1 MREKINS
8 KLHQNFKIASKQ
20 TFKRSPPAQ
29 PPLPVPVPPKNGV
42 WDKKANKSG
51 RDRRG
56 QSETAIAQ
64 QSDRYLPFFAPCHT
78 HPLFTLDSLHICDWS
93 LFSRAFADG
102 QSIASS
108 AAWTC
113 STSSAL
119 PSHERSRRH
128 DVTIDESRGRGARTC
143 GASPL
148 RPGPPRRRV
157 GARGAKLN
165 RSAPKT
171 ARWRARREVQ
181 SIGAAAAAC
190 SCSTSAVSS
199 AVPTSSS
206 RAPSSARLVCTSA
219 RSSSR

>member
-1 MREKINS
+1 MV
-8 KLHQNFKIASKQ
+8 L
-20 TFKRSPPAQ
+20 
-29 PPLPVPVPPKNGV
+29 
-42 WDKKANKSG
+42 WDKKAK
-51 RDRRG
+51 RPRPTHRG
-56 QSETAIAQ
+56 QSDRTE
-64 QSDRYLPFFAPCHT
+64 QSDVDVLNFFIRGYKVIAIFRTHT
-78 HPLFTLDSLHICDWS
+78 STSTLSSYFTLETLFTFVICLS
-93 LFSRAFADG
+93 SAFADG

-113 STSSAL
+113 STSSVL

-128 DVTIDESRGRGARTC
+128 DVTIDESRGRGARTR

-181 SIGAAAAAC
+181 SIGAAAAAR